1 MLTVWKYGLMQQ
13 WGQFVNWK
21 YLSMQGVTNRSRHMM
36 IERLFLG
43 VIMAISEVK
52 LITASTLTAL
62 ETAINEYITGLSGK
76 EVTAVDIDVT
86 TVRDVPQP
94 VSLFVATISL
104 SAT

>member
-1 MLTVWKYGLMQQ
+1 
-13 WGQFVNWK
+13 
-21 YLSMQGVTNRSRHMM
+21 
-36 IERLFLG
+36 
-43 VIMAISEVK
+43 MAISEVK
-52 LITASTLTAL
+52 LITASTLAAL

-104 SAT
+104 TAT

>member
-1 MLTVWKYGLMQQ
+1 
-13 WGQFVNWK
+13 
-21 YLSMQGVTNRSRHMM
+21 M
-36 IERLFLG
+36 IERLFSG
-43 VIMAISEVK
+43 GFMAISEVK
-52 LITASTLTAL
+52 LITASTLAAL

-104 SAT
+104 STT

>member
-1 MLTVWKYGLMQQ
+1 
-13 WGQFVNWK
+13 
-21 YLSMQGVTNRSRHMM
+21 
-36 IERLFLG
+36 
-43 VIMAISEVK
+43 MAISEVK

-94 VSLFVATISL
+94 VSLFVAALSL
-104 SAT
+104 STT

>member
-1 MLTVWKYGLMQQ
+1 
-13 WGQFVNWK
+13 
-21 YLSMQGVTNRSRHMM
+21 
-36 IERLFLG
+36 
-43 VIMAISEVK
+43 MAISEVK
-52 LITASTLTAL
+52 LITADTLAKL
-62 ETAINEYITGLSGK
+62 ESAINTYITGLSGK

>member
-1 MLTVWKYGLMQQ
+1 
-13 WGQFVNWK
+13 
-21 YLSMQGVTNRSRHMM
+21 MQGVTNRSRHMM
-36 IERLFLG
+36 IERLFSG
-43 VIMAISEVK
+43 GFMAISEVK
-52 LITASTLTAL
+52 LITASTLAAL

-104 SAT
+104 STT

>member
-1 MLTVWKYGLMQQ
+1 
-13 WGQFVNWK
+13 
-21 YLSMQGVTNRSRHMM
+21 MM

-43 VIMAISEVK
+43 VFMAISEVK
-52 LITASTLTAL
+52 LITASTLSAL

-94 VSLFVATISL
+94 VSLFVATLSL
-104 SAT
+104 STT

>member
-1 MLTVWKYGLMQQ
+1 
-13 WGQFVNWK
+13 
-21 YLSMQGVTNRSRHMM
+21 
-36 IERLFLG
+36 
-43 VIMAISEVK
+43 MAISEVK

-94 VSLFVATISL
+94 VLLFVATLSL
-104 SAT
+104 STT

>member
-1 MLTVWKYGLMQQ
+1 
-13 WGQFVNWK
+13 
-21 YLSMQGVTNRSRHMM
+21 
-36 IERLFLG
+36 
-43 VIMAISEVK
+43 MAISEVK
-52 LITASTLTAL
+52 LITASTLAAL
-62 ETAINEYITGLSGK
+62 ETAINTYITGLSGK

>member
-1 MLTVWKYGLMQQ
+1 
-13 WGQFVNWK
+13 
-21 YLSMQGVTNRSRHMM
+21 
-36 IERLFLG
+36 
-43 VIMAISEVK
+43 MAISEVK

-94 VSLFVATISL
+94 VSLFVATLSL
-104 SAT
+104 STT

>member
-1 MLTVWKYGLMQQ
+1 
-13 WGQFVNWK
+13 
-21 YLSMQGVTNRSRHMM
+21 
-36 IERLFLG
+36 
-43 VIMAISEVK
+43 MAISEVK

>member
-1 MLTVWKYGLMQQ
+1 
-13 WGQFVNWK
+13 
-21 YLSMQGVTNRSRHMM
+21 
-36 IERLFLG
+36 
-43 VIMAISEVK
+43 MAISEVK
-52 LITASTLTAL
+52 LITASTLSAL
-62 ETAINEYITGLSGK
+62 ETAINEYITGLSGT

>member
-1 MLTVWKYGLMQQ
+1 
-13 WGQFVNWK
+13 
-21 YLSMQGVTNRSRHMM
+21 MM

-43 VIMAISEVK
+43 VFMAISEVK
-52 LITASTLTAL
+52 LITASTLAAL

-94 VSLFVATISL
+94 VSLFVATLSL
-104 SAT
+104 STT